1 MTGGPS
7 ASSEER
13 LTKQESLDE
22 IAEAIYGM
30 ILSTAVV
37 AALSEDE
44 EITAAGIFAAVAVTA
59 HVFWLAHV
67 YARWVATGLV
77 HSRRLSLGEIRGAM
91 RRQWPLVVG
100 AFPALAALALGWV
113 GLISLDT
120 AVGLAIGAGV
130 AALAGCGLVIARQRR
145 LSPLATLAV
154 TAFSGT
160 LGLVMVALKLAI
172 H

>member
-1 MTGGPS
+1 MTGEPS
-7 ASSEER
+7 AFSEER
-13 LTKQESLDE
+13 APRPESLEE
-22 IAEAIYGM
+22 IAEAIYGL

-44 EITAAGIFAAVAVTA
+44 EITAAELFAAVAVTA
-59 HVFWLAHV
+59 LVFWLAHV
-67 YARWVATGLV
+67 YARWMASGLV
-77 HSRRLSLGEIRGAM
+77 NSRGLSLGEIRRAM

-130 AALAGCGLVIARQRR
+130 AALAGCGVVIARRRR
-145 LSPLATLAV
+145 LSPLATLAI
-154 TAFSGT
+154 TAFSGA
-160 LGLVMVALKLAI
+160 LGLVMVALKIAI

>member
-7 ASSEER
+7 PSSEKR
-13 LTKQESLDE
+13 LARQESVE
-22 IAEAIYGM
+22 QIAEAIYGL

-44 EITAAGIFAAVAVTA
+44 EITAAGLFAAVAVTSL
-59 HVFWLAHV
+59 VFWLAHV
-67 YARWVATGLV
+67 YARWIASGLV
-77 HSRRLSLGEIRGAM
+77 DSGGLSLGEIWRAM
-91 RRQWPLVVG
+91 RRQWPIVVG

-113 GLISLDT
+113 GLISLDS

-145 LSPLATLAV
+145 LSALATALV
-154 TAFSGT
+154 TAFSGA
-160 LGLVMVALKLAI
+160 LGLVMVALKFAI